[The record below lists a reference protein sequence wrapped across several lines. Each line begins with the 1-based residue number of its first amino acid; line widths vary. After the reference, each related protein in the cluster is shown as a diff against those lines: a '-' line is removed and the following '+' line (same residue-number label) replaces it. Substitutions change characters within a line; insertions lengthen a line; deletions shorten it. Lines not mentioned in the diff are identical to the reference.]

1 MTGLDGRVVLVTG
14 ASGSLGRA
22 AVRALHAAGA
32 TVVAVGHSA
41 ASVAGLATS
50 VSTAPP
56 AVLPEAA
63 DLADRAAVGELAARI
78 HAATGP
84 VDGLV
89 HLVGGWRGGADL
101 AANTDEDWAFLS
113 SRLIDTLRFVTQA
126 FRDDLAAS
134 SRGRAVLVSATAV
147 DRPTAG
153 AAGYAAAKAAAE
165 AWMRALADSLAA
177 AGGDAAATILVVK
190 ALVDRAQ
197 REAAPH
203 RTFPGYTD
211 VEVLAGRIV
220 GLWGE
225 DAATLN
231 GARIVL

>member
-1 MTGLDGRVVLVTG
+1 MAGRVVLVTG

-22 AVRALHAAGA
+22 VVGALAAAGA
-32 TVVAVGHSA
+32 TVVAVGRA
-41 ASVAGLATS
+41 
-50 VSTAPP
+50 APP
-56 AVLPEAA
+56 AGERAESSGVVASGVIAEAA
-63 DLADRAAVGELAARI
+63 DLADRSAVEGLAARVRD
-78 HAATGP
+78 TVGP

-89 HLVGGWRGGADL
+89 HLVGGWRGGDGFPG
-101 AANTDEDWAFLS
+101 TSDEDWTFLS
-113 SRLIDTLRFVTQA
+113 SRLIDTLRYVTEV

-134 SRGRAVLVSATAV
+134 ARGRAVIVSATAV

-165 AWMRALADSLAA
+165 AWMRAFADSLGA
-177 AGGDAAATILVVK
+177 AGNDSAATILVVK

-197 REAAPH
+197 RDAAPH

-211 VEVLAGRIV
+211 VEALADRV
-220 GLWGE
+220 VDLWGR
-225 DAATLN
+225 DAGELN